1 LKFILPAFII
11 LVLTI
16 RPVLPLIDYAVNY
29 EYISE
34 KLCENKDKPQLLCNG
49 KCYLVKE
56 MAKTSENTPKQSNL
70 KISSGFTDAFV
81 ADQIFK
87 FDFSTEY
94 FTEKDKPSP
103 FYKSFYHFLVG
114 SDVFHPPL
122 I

>member
-1 LKFILPAFII
+1 M
-11 LVLTI
+11 LTI

-34 KLCENKDKPQLLCNG
+34 KLCENKDKPQVLCNG
-49 KCYLVKE
+49 KCYLAKE
-56 MAKTSENTPKQSNL
+56 LAKTSENTPKQNNL
-70 KISSGFTDAFV
+70 KISPDFTDAFV

-94 FTEKDKPSP
+94 FAEKDKLNS
-103 FYKSFYHFLVG
+103 FYSSFYHFLAG

-122 I
+122 V

>member
-1 LKFILPAFII
+1 MKFILPAFII

-34 KLCENKDKPQLLCNG
+34 KLCKNKDKPQLLCNG
-49 KCYLVKE
+49 KCYLEKE
-56 MAKTSENTPKQSNL
+56 LAKTSENTPKQNNL
-70 KISSGFTDAFV
+70 KISPDFTDAFV

-87 FDFSTEY
+87 FDFFTEY
-94 FTEKDKPSP
+94 FAEKDKLN
-103 FYKSFYHFLVG
+103 SFYSSFYQFLAG

-122 I
+122 A